1 MVRRT
6 QLFILVFSTIGL
18 SLLSTSAWASP
29 ATLKCNSNRDQVW
42 VYDSL
47 NSFNVDAKLK
57 CGQGVEIIERLS
69 DYVKIRAQNGVEG
82 YVPDSAVSG
91 LPAFQPYRDSA
102 HDVGLAAKQVQAVEV
117 AKATAHAA
125 SLAPA
130 DVNYS
135 KVSPASA
142 PGSSNSV
149 TAAAGQKPVASVSLS
164 PPPALGALKPA
175 SATTAAKPAAS
186 TAPSPAP
193 PAAPA
198 AVIPPAISV
207 PPAKPAAESS
217 AIAASQPAKTPSP
230 SAMNSDLASDSA
242 TPVEQSNTSC
252 HTYFS
257 AYGLTPSQTKWIA
270 KNREKVFSQICPAPD
285 PSKVGFVMI
294 FTHDVDFFSGT
305 MPDPIHKSG
314 DFSDFTPM
322 TSMDTALIPQ
332 SQADSARRE
341 YVWIFQFEKG
351 TFDPASFSAKRRY
364 QYSKMEPVRWGRK
377 RASRQ
382 SRMLSDSSPAR
393 ATNANL

>member
-6 QLFILVFSTIGL
+6 QLFILIFSTIGL

-69 DYVKIRAQNGVEG
+69 NYVKIRAQNGVEG
-82 YVPDSAVSG
+82 YVPDAAVSG
-91 LPAFQPYRDSA
+91 LPTFQPYRDSA
-102 HDVGLAAKQVQAVEV
+102 HDVGLAAKQVQTVEV

-135 KVSPASA
+135 KASPASA
-142 PGSSNSV
+142 SGSSKLVS
-149 TAAAGQKPVASVSLS
+149 AAAGQKTIASVSMA
-164 PPPALGALKPA
+164 PPPALGALKPV
-175 SATTAAKPAAS
+175 SATSATKPAAAPEATT
-186 TAPSPAP
+186 TATVSPALPAAP
-193 PAAPA
+193 PAR
-198 AVIPPAISV
+198 
-207 PPAKPAAESS
+207 PAAESS
-217 AIAASQPAKTPSP
+217 DIAARQPEKAPLP
-230 SAMNSDLASDSA
+230 SAMNSDLASDST

-252 HTYFS
+252 QSYFS
-257 AYGLTPSQTKWIA
+257 AYGLTPNQTKWIA
-270 KNREKVFSQICPAPD
+270 KNREKAFSQVCPAPD
-285 PSKVGFVMI
+285 PSKVDFVMI

-314 DFSDFTPM
+314 GFSDFTPM

-351 TFDPASFSAKRRY
+351 TFDPATFSAKRHY
-364 QYSKMEPVRWGRK
+364 QFSKMETGSLGSKAGVKTIEDAFRFVAG
-377 RASRQ
+377 ASH
-382 SRMLSDSSPAR
+382 
-393 ATNANL
+393 

>member
-1 MVRRT
+1 
-6 QLFILVFSTIGL
+6 
-18 SLLSTSAWASP
+18 
-29 ATLKCNSNRDQVW
+29 
-42 VYDSL
+42 
-47 NSFNVDAKLK
+47 
-57 CGQGVEIIERLS
+57 
-69 DYVKIRAQNGVEG
+69 
-82 YVPDSAVSG
+82 VPNSAVSG
-91 LPAFQPYRDSA
+91 LPVFQPYRDSA

-117 AKATAHAA
+117 AKAAAHAA

-149 TAAAGQKPVASVSLS
+149 TAAAGQKPVASVSMS
-164 PPPALGALKPA
+164 PPPALGALKLA
-175 SATTAAKPAAS
+175 SANSAAKPAAS

-198 AVIPPAISV
+198 VISPPISAPPAV
-207 PPAKPAAESS
+207 PATESS
-217 AIAASQPAKTPSP
+217 EIRAPQPVKTASP
-230 SAMNSDLASDSA
+230 SAMNSDLSSDSA
-242 TPVEQSNTSC
+242 TPIEQSNTSC

-270 KNREKVFSQICPAPD
+270 KNREKAFSQICPAPD
-285 PSKVGFVMI
+285 PSNVDFVII

-314 DFSDFTPM
+314 GFSDFTPM

-332 SQADSARRE
+332 SQADNARRE

-364 QYSKMEPVRWGRK
+364 QYSKMETGSLGSKAGVKTIEDAFRFVAG
-377 RASRQ
+377 ASH
-382 SRMLSDSSPAR
+382 
-393 ATNANL
+393 

>member
-18 SLLSTSAWASP
+18 SLLSTAAWASP

-57 CGQGVEIIERLS
+57 CGQGVEIIERLPN
-69 DYVKIRAQNGVEG
+69 YVKIRAQNGVEG
-82 YVPDSAVSG
+82 YVPDAAVTG

-102 HDVGLAAKQVQAVEV
+102 QDVGLAARQVQAVEV

-130 DVNYS
+130 DVSYS

-142 PGSSNSV
+142 SKSSNSA
-149 TAAAGQKPVASVSLS
+149 TTAAGQKTLASISMA
-164 PPPALGALKPA
+164 PPPALGALKPV
-175 SATTAAKPAAS
+175 SATSLAAKPTAS
-186 TAPSPAP
+186 SAPTAT
-193 PAAPA
+193 PAAA
-198 AVIPPAISV
+198 ISPAISA
-207 PPAKPAAESS
+207 PPAKPEAESS
-217 AIAASQPAKTPSP
+217 AIAAPQPAKTPSP
-230 SAMNSDLASDSA
+230 SATNSDSA
-242 TPVEQSNTSC
+242 PDSTAPVEQSNTSC
-252 HTYFS
+252 QSYFS

-270 KNREKVFSQICPAPD
+270 RNREKAFSQICPAPD
-285 PSKVGFVMI
+285 PSKVDFVMI

-314 DFSDFTPM
+314 GFSDFTPM

-364 QYSKMEPVRWGRK
+364 QYSKMETGSLGSKAGVKTIEDAFRFIAG
-377 RASRQ
+377 ASH
-382 SRMLSDSSPAR
+382 
-393 ATNANL
+393 

>member
-1 MVRRT
+1 MVRKT
-6 QLFILVFSTIGL
+6 QLFILLFSTIGL
-18 SLLSTSAWASP
+18 SFFASSAWANP
-29 ATLKCNSNRDQVW
+29 ATLKCNSSHDQVW

-82 YVPDSAVSG
+82 YVPNSAVSG
-91 LPAFQPYRDSA
+91 LPVFQPYRDSA

-117 AKATAHAA
+117 AKAAAHAA

-149 TAAAGQKPVASVSLS
+149 TAAAGQKPVASVSMS
-164 PPPALGALKPA
+164 PPPALGALKPV
-175 SATTAAKPAAS
+175 SATSAAKPAAS

-198 AVIPPAISV
+198 VISPPISAPPAV
-207 PPAKPAAESS
+207 PATESS
-217 AIAASQPAKTPSP
+217 EIRAPQPVKTASP
-230 SAMNSDLASDSA
+230 SAMNSDLSSDSA
-242 TPVEQSNTSC
+242 TPIEQSNTSC

-270 KNREKVFSQICPAPD
+270 KNREKAFSQICPAPD
-285 PSKVGFVMI
+285 PSNVDFVMI

-314 DFSDFTPM
+314 GFSDFTPM

-364 QYSKMEPVRWGRK
+364 QYSKMET
-377 RASRQ
+377 ASLGSKAGVKTIEDAFRFVAGA
-382 SRMLSDSSPAR
+382 SH
-393 ATNANL
+393 

>member
-1 MVRRT
+1 MVRKS
-6 QLFILVFSTIGL
+6 QLFILIFSTLGL

-57 CGQGVEIIERLS
+57 CGQGVEIIERLPN
-69 DYVKIRAQNGVEG
+69 YVKIRAQNGVEG
-82 YVPDSAVSG
+82 YVPDAAVAG
-91 LPAFQPYRDSA
+91 LPSFQPYRDSA
-102 HDVGLAAKQVQAVEV
+102 HDVGLAAKQLQAVEV
-117 AKATAHAA
+117 ARAAAHAA

-142 PGSSNSV
+142 SGSSNSV
-149 TAAAGQKPVASVSLS
+149 TPAAGQKTSASISMA
-164 PPPALGALKPA
+164 PAPALGALKPV
-175 SATTAAKPAAS
+175 STTSLAAKPASLPVLA
-186 TAPSPAP
+186 
-193 PAAPA
+193 AAPA
-198 AVIPPAISV
+198 VAISPAIPAP
-207 PPAKPAAESS
+207 PPAKPGAESS
-217 AIAASQPAKTPSP
+217 TTAAKTPSP
-230 SAMNSDLASDSA
+230 SVMNSDLASDST

-252 HTYFS
+252 QTYFS

-270 KNREKVFSQICPAPD
+270 KNREKAFAQICPAPD
-285 PSKVGFVMI
+285 PSKVDFVMI

-305 MPDPIHKSG
+305 MPDPVHKSG
-314 DFSDFTPM
+314 GFSDFTPM

-351 TFDPASFSAKRRY
+351 TFDPSSFSAKRRY
-364 QYSKMEPVRWGRK
+364 QYSKMETGSLGSKAGVKTIEDAFRFVSG
-377 RASRQ
+377 ASH
-382 SRMLSDSSPAR
+382 
-393 ATNANL
+393 

>member
-29 ATLKCNSNRDQVW
+29 ATLKCNSSHDQVW

-82 YVPDSAVSG
+82 YVPNSAVSG

-102 HDVGLAAKQVQAVEV
+102 HDVGLAARQVQAVEV
-117 AKATAHAA
+117 AKAAAYAA

-135 KVSPASA
+135 NVSPASA
-142 PGSSNSV
+142 PGSSDSV
-149 TAAAGQKPVASVSLS
+149 TAAAGQKPVASVSMS
-164 PPPALGALKPA
+164 PPPALGALKPV
-175 SATTAAKPAAS
+175 SATSAAKPAAS
-186 TAPSPAP
+186 NTPSPAP
-193 PAAPA
+193 PAPPA
-198 AVIPPAISV
+198 AVVSPAISA

-217 AIAASQPAKTPSP
+217 EIPAPQPVKTLSP
-230 SAMNSDLASDSA
+230 SAMNSDLSSDSA
-242 TPVEQSNTSC
+242 TPIEQSNTSC

-270 KNREKVFSQICPAPD
+270 KNREKAFSQICPAPD
-285 PSKVGFVMI
+285 PSNVDFVMI

-314 DFSDFTPM
+314 GFSDFTPM

-332 SQADSARRE
+332 SQADNARRE

-364 QYSKMEPVRWGRK
+364 QYSKMETGSLGSKAGVKTIEDAFRFVAG
-377 RASRQ
+377 ASH
-382 SRMLSDSSPAR
+382 
-393 ATNANL
+393 

>member
-1 MVRRT
+1 MVSKT
-6 QLFILVFSTIGL
+6 QLFILLFSTIGL
-18 SLLSTSAWASP
+18 SFFASSAWANP
-29 ATLKCNSNRDQVW
+29 VTLKCNSSHDQVW

-142 PGSSNSV
+142 SGSSNSV
-149 TAAAGQKPVASVSLS
+149 TAAAVQKTVASVSMA
-164 PPPALGALKPA
+164 PPPAFGSLKPA
-175 SATTAAKPAAS
+175 SATPAAKPAAS

-193 PAAPA
+193 T
-198 AVIPPAISV
+198 AVISPAISATS
-207 PPAKPAAESS
+207 AKPAAESS
-217 AIAASQPAKTPSP
+217 EIRAPQPAKTPLP

-242 TPVEQSNTSC
+242 TPIEQSSTSC

-364 QYSKMEPVRWGRK
+364 QYSKMETGSLGSKAGVKTIEDAFRFVAGG
-377 RASRQ
+377 SH
-382 SRMLSDSSPAR
+382 
-393 ATNANL
+393 

>member
-6 QLFILVFSTIGL
+6 QLFILIFSTIGL

-57 CGQGVEIIERLS
+57 CGQGVEIIERLPN
-69 DYVKIRAQNGVEG
+69 YVKIRAQNGVEG
-82 YVPDSAVSG
+82 YVPDAAVAG

-117 AKATAHAA
+117 AKAAAHAA

-135 KVSPASA
+135 RVSPASA
-142 PGSSNSV
+142 SGSSNLI
-149 TAAAGQKPVASVSLS
+149 TAAAGQNPVASVSMA
-164 PPPALGALKPA
+164 PQPALGALKPV
-175 SATTAAKPAAS
+175 SVTSAAKSAA
-186 TAPSPAP
+186 SPAP
-193 PAAPA
+193 TAAPVA
-198 AVIPPAISV
+198 AAAISPAV
-207 PPAKPAAESS
+207 SAPPPAKPIAESS
-217 AIAASQPAKTPSP
+217 EIRAPQPVKAPSP

-252 HTYFS
+252 QSYFS

-270 KNREKVFSQICPAPD
+270 KNREKAFSQICPAPD
-285 PSKVGFVMI
+285 PSKVDFVMI

-314 DFSDFTPM
+314 GFSDFTPM

-364 QYSKMEPVRWGRK
+364 QYSKMETGSLGSKAGVKTIEDAFRFVSG
-377 RASRQ
+377 ASH
-382 SRMLSDSSPAR
+382 
-393 ATNANL
+393 

>member
-6 QLFILVFSTIGL
+6 QLFILLFSTVGL

-29 ATLKCNSNRDQVW
+29 ATLKCNSSHDQVW

-57 CGQGVEIIERLS
+57 CGQGVEIIERLPN
-69 DYVKIRAQNGVEG
+69 YVKIRAQNGVEG
-82 YVPDSAVSG
+82 YVPDAAVAG

-117 AKATAHAA
+117 AKAAAHAA

-142 PGSSNSV
+142 SGSSNSV
-149 TAAAGQKPVASVSLS
+149 TAAGGQKTIASVSMA
-164 PPPALGALKPA
+164 PAPALGALK
-175 SATTAAKPAAS
+175 SVSTTSAAKPAAS
-186 TAPSPAP
+186 SAPT
-193 PAAPA
+193 AAPA
-198 AVIPPAISV
+198 TAISPAISA

-217 AIAASQPAKTPSP
+217 AIAAAQPVKTRSP
-230 SAMNSDLASDSA
+230 SEISDLASDSA

-257 AYGLTPSQTKWIA
+257 AYGLTPNQTKWIA
-270 KNREKVFSQICPAPD
+270 KNREKALSQICPAPD
-285 PSKVGFVMI
+285 PSKVDFVMI

-314 DFSDFTPM
+314 GFSDFTPM

-332 SQADSARRE
+332 SQADNARRE

-351 TFDPASFSAKRRY
+351 TFDPASFSPKRRY
-364 QYSKMEPVRWGRK
+364 QYSKMETGSLGSKAGVKTIEDAFRFVAT
-377 RASRQ
+377 ASH
-382 SRMLSDSSPAR
+382 
-393 ATNANL
+393 

>member
-6 QLFILVFSTIGL
+6 QLFILLFSTVGL

-29 ATLKCNSNRDQVW
+29 ATLKCNSSHDQVW

-57 CGQGVEIIERLS
+57 CGQGVEIIERLPN
-69 DYVKIRAQNGVEG
+69 YVKIRAQNGVEG
-82 YVPDSAVSG
+82 YVPDAAVAG

-117 AKATAHAA
+117 AKAAAHAA

-142 PGSSNSV
+142 SGSSNSV
-149 TAAAGQKPVASVSLS
+149 TAAAGQKTVASVSMA
-164 PPPALGALKPA
+164 PQPALGALKPV
-175 SATTAAKPAAS
+175 SATSAAKPAS
-186 TAPSPAP
+186 SPAP
-193 PAAPA
+193 TAAPVA
-198 AVIPPAISV
+198 AISPAISA
-207 PPAKPAAESS
+207 PPATKPAAESS
-217 AIAASQPAKTPSP
+217 EIVAAQPVKTRSP
-230 SAMNSDLASDSA
+230 SDMNSDLASDSA

-270 KNREKVFSQICPAPD
+270 KNREKAFSQICPAPD
-285 PSKVGFVMI
+285 PSKVDFVMI

-314 DFSDFTPM
+314 GFSDFTPM

-364 QYSKMEPVRWGRK
+364 QYSKMETGSLGSKAGVKTIEDAFRFV
-377 RASRQ
+377 ASA
-382 SRMLSDSSPAR
+382 SH
-393 ATNANL
+393 